1 MTNLGSILKSRD
13 ITLSTNFC
21 LVKAMVFPV
30 VLYACESWIIKK
42 AEHQRIDA
50 FELWCW
56 RRLLRVPWTSRRSN
70 QSILKDREAWCAE
83 VYGVAKSWTWL
94 SNWTEL
100 NHLVGA
106 VPLPLCGGYLFL
118 VRSNI
123 LLSMVVQQ
131 QVAILEFSQE
141 KISVFLSTPP
151 SCLLFIRNSH
161 YYRSENQNYNEVWPH
176 ASQNVHY

>member
-94 SNWTEL
+94 SNWTEPSCWSCSFA
-100 NHLVGA
+100 LVWG
-106 VPLPLCGGYLFL
+106 V
-118 VRSNI
+118 
-123 LLSMVVQQ
+123 
-131 QVAILEFSQE
+131 
-141 KISVFLSTPP
+141 SVFGEIQHSPVNGCSAASCNFGVLTGEDKRISFYSTILSA
-151 SCLLFIRNSH
+151 I
-161 YYRSENQNYNEVWPH
+161 YQK
-176 ASQNVHY
+176 